1 MKEVTELIEALQQ
14 RLKNAG
20 GGEIIITDKTF
31 DIKLTGKTIASTSS
45 FVSKTRN
52 L

>member
-14 RLKNAG
+14 RLKNCG
-20 GGEIIITDKTF
+20 GGEIIITDKNF
-31 DIKLTGKTIASTSS
+31 NIKLTGNTTS

>member
-14 RLKNAG
+14 RLRNAG
-20 GGEIIITDKTF
+20 GGEIIITDKNF
-31 DIKLTGKTIASTSS
+31 DIKLTGKTIASTTS